1 MLWARQELR
10 KKDLAVWIRQ
20 NCALPRAAKS
30 MARLGIRDQGGLYKA
45 MENAGVGSFGS
56 FDSKLP
62 KTERAKNFA
71 TFPAFH
77 HLYVVNAKSTP
88 GGQSEEGG
96 VPWPA

>member
-1 MLWARQELR
+1 MDTSKL
-10 KKDLAVWIRQ
+10 
-20 NCALPRAAKS
+20 CASPSSEVNGATGV
-30 MARLGIRDQGGLYKA
+30 MIRDQGGLYKA
-45 MENAGVGSFGS
+45 MENAGVGSFAS

-62 KTERAKNFA
+62 KTERATNFA